1 MMQGGL
7 SVGDGFK
14 FGCGFMLAG
23 IIAWIAIAIIALAG
37 AVQARTQNTAEAK
50 DSCTTYI
57 YWESP
62 LLK

>member
-1 MMQGGL
+1 MKKYL
-7 SVGDGFK
+7 VW
-14 FGCGFMLAG
+14 LL
-23 IIAWIAIAIIALAG
+23 WAIAIIAFAG

>member
-23 IIAWIAIAIIALAG
+23 IIAWIVIAIIALVLSLVLGAG
-37 AVQARTQNTAEAK
+37 MGAMLPFLQNTM
-50 DSCTTYI
+50 
-57 YWESP
+57 
-62 LLK
+62 